1 MKTLVLNSN
10 GEPLSIISM
19 HRAVV
24 LSMRSDNISVLCF
37 YDKKIVSA
45 SAEFPIPAVMI
56 YSKYI
61 NIKRRKFP
69 SKRAIR
75 LRDKSQCG
83 YCGQFLSPE
92 NLTIDHVIPISRF
105 KEKSQ
110 ANTWENQIA
119 CCWKCNN
126 SKGNQTPQEA
136 GMKMLFTPKKI
147 DILFLLESIPQE
159 WSRYIMETK

>member
-10 GEPLSIISM
+10 GEPLSIISIR
-19 HRAVV
+19 RAVV
-24 LSMRSDNISVLCF
+24 LSMKSDNMSVLAY
-37 YDKKIVSA
+37 YDKKMKLVSGEI
-45 SAEFPIPAVMI
+45 SVPAVMI

-61 NIKRRKFP
+61 KIKRKKFP

-75 LRDKSQCG
+75 LRDKGQCG

-92 NLTIDHVIPISRF
+92 DLTIDHIVPVSRF

-110 ANTWENQIA
+110 ANTWENQIS

-126 SKGNQTPQEA
+126 SKGNKTPQEA
-136 GMKMLFTPKKI
+136 GMSMLFTPQKI
-147 DILFLLESIPQE
+147 DILFLLEKIPEE
-159 WSRYIMETK
+159 WSRYI